1 MSFGSAEIV
10 LVRASFAQVKPIA
23 GQAAAIF
30 YEQLFKLDP
39 ELRLLFRGDMQA
51 QGHKLM
57 MMLGAAIGMLEKPQQ
72 LLPAL
77 RSLGARHAGYGV
89 QDAHYAMVGT
99 ALIRTLEQGLGPAFT
114 PATRAAWLAVYD
126 LVQRTMRSA
135 AAAPQEEALA
145 A

>member
-1 MSFGSAEIV
+1 MSFGPAEIT

-23 GQAAAIF
+23 PQAAELF
-30 YEQLFKLDP
+30 YAHLFEIDPQLRP
-39 ELRLLFRGDMQA
+39 LFRGDMQE
-51 QGHKLM
+51 QGRMLM
-57 MMLGAAIGMLEKPQQ
+57 AMLGAAIGMLERPDQ

-77 RSLGARHAGYGV
+77 RTLGARHAGYGV
-89 QDAHYAMVGT
+89 QDHHYASVGT

-135 AAAPQEEALA
+135 APQEALA